1 MSQMM
6 PFDLFNNKM
15 KLNKTF
21 ISIDIQKKEL

>member
-21 ISIDIQKKEL
+21 ISIDI